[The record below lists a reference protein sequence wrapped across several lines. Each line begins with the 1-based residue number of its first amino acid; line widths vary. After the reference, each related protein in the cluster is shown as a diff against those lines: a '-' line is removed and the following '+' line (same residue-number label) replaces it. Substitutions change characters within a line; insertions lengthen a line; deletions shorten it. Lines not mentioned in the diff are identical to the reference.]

1 MTLHF
6 RAECDSCGKLA
17 GLGAMRC
24 DGCGGTLSF
33 SYDLRRLS
41 WDTRRAGMM
50 RYWKLLPI
58 ADPDAAVTLG
68 EGGTPLL
75 AGREG
80 SGPKIYYKVETANPT
95 GSHKDRQIS
104 VAISQALHLGKAA
117 SMLVSSG
124 STGLSNAAYAARA
137 GILSLVCMTPGVP
150 AERIYPLFVFGSR
163 VVQVDAEVDDLIG
176 YLTGLAE
183 RLGIYHSTTAR
194 VSNPYQAE
202 GAKTIAYEI
211 IDDLGR
217 SPDWVVVPVGGGGT
231 IAAIGR
237 GFRELASAGMI
248 DDVPRLVG
256 AVSRRFNVLETAHA
270 RGLTTQ
276 SQLQQIPDH
285 GPVTPVQAKLAHAFP
300 PDGADALAEVR
311 ATDGVF
317 LSVSDDEALDAQAA
331 LGAGEGIYV
340 EPSTGTA
347 AAAHRK
353 LMADGDVGAGDT
365 VVTVLCGSGFRETK
379 LTMEYRP
386 MEPEHVDLGGLT
398 HLLEAF
404 VAPPAAA
411 GTD

>member
-1 MTLHF
+1 MHF
-6 RAECDSCGKLA
+6 RAECDSCGKAA
-17 GLGAMRC
+17 GLDAMRC
-24 DGCGGTLSF
+24 RECDGTLSF
-33 SYDLRRLS
+33 GYDLETLS
-41 WDTRRAGMM
+41 WDTRRRGMM
-50 RYWKLLPI
+50 RYWRLLPI

-75 AGREG
+75 AARVR
-80 SGPKIYYKVETANPT
+80 SGPQVYYKIETTNPT

-104 VAISQALHLGKAA
+104 VAISQARHLGKTA
-117 SMLVSSG
+117 SVLVSSG

-150 AERIYPLFVFGSR
+150 PERIYPLFVFGSR
-163 VVQVDAEVDDLIG
+163 VLQVEAGVDDLIG

-211 IDDLGR
+211 VENLGR

-237 GFRELASAGMI
+237 GFHELAGVGVI

-256 AVSRRFNVLETAHA
+256 AVSRRFNVLETAFS

-276 SQLQQIPDH
+276 SDLEQIPDR

-300 PDGADALAEVR
+300 PDGADALAAVR
-311 ATDGVF
+311 ATDGQFV
-317 LSVSDDEALDAQAA
+317 SVSDDEALDAQAA
-331 LGAGEGIYV
+331 LGAEEGIYV

-347 AAAHRK
+347 VAAHRK
-353 LMADGDVGAGDT
+353 LMTDGDVGSKDA

-379 LTMEYRP
+379 LAMEYRP
-386 MEPEHVDLGGLT
+386 MKPEQVDLERLT
-398 HLLEAF
+398 RLLEA
-404 VAPPAAA
+404 VAAPPVAE
-411 GTD
+411 GRV